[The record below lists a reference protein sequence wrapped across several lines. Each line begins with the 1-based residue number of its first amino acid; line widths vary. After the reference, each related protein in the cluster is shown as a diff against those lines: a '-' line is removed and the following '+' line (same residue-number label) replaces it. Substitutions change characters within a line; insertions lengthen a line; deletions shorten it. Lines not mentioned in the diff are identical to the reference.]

1 MEPQEEFASL
11 FERMYQLCNEN
22 NWGDPF
28 NYSRAREIHM
38 ANTLGHQLA
47 DNYSGADAIDQD
59 GECEYKSTIS
69 PKINATYNGISV
81 KPTWE
86 EQVLYLQNE
95 KIGKYHNHYYARYQQ
110 GTIVEIYKMTGE
122 KVLDYA
128 IPKLETKYNGQ
139 RGADPRLGICIPHNY
154 ITQNAELIFP
164 VTVV

>member
-59 GECEYKSTIS
+59 GECEYKSTIC
-69 PKINATYNGISV
+69 PRINATYNGISV

-110 GTIVEIYKMTGE
+110 GTIVEIYKMTAD
-122 KVLDYA
+122 KVLEFV
-128 IPKLETKYNGQ
+128 IPKLESKYNGQ
-139 RGADPRLGICIPHNY
+139 RGADPRLGISIPNNY
-154 ITQNAELIFP
+154 ITQNAELIFQTTA
-164 VTVV
+164 V